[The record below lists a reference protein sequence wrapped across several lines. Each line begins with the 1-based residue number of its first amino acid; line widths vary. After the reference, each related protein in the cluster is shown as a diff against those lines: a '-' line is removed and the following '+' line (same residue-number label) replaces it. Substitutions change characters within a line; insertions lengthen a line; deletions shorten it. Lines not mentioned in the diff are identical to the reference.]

1 MENPAAL
8 LHLTSLDRVLIR
20 QNAIEARLYGLWEDW
35 SYFINYEP
43 DGRLNVANTIGHTR
57 IYAWD
62 QIESIEKRTPITV
75 KALTEKSFLKFLST
89 NGGRRGDYTPEYAT
103 AEILMGRENL
113 HGHLNSFHIR
123 YADGKEFSSAD
134 AAIIHEDDIGRLRA
148 TANRS
153 VMPICTFKRGRGADA
168 KGQAGLDA
176 RRANKV
182 VRQFFTAALA
192 GKKASTE
199 HDLVRA

>member
-1 MENPAAL
+1 MENPASL
-8 LHLTSLDRVLIR
+8 LQLTSLDRVLIR
-20 QNAIEARLYGLWEDW
+20 QDAIEARLYGPWEDW
-35 SYFINYEP
+35 AYFINYEA

-62 QIESIEKRTPITV
+62 QIESIEKRAPITV
-75 KALTEKSFLKFLST
+75 KALTKESFLRSLST
-89 NGGRRGDYTPEYAT
+89 DGGRLGEYTPEYAT

-113 HGHLNSFHIR
+113 RGHLDSFHIR
-123 YADGKEFSSAD
+123 YADDKEFGAAN

-148 TANRS
+148 TANRA

-176 RRANKV
+176 RRAKKV